1 MKLCAVSPFKSASR
15 EEILSFLQR
24 TTADLVILPGFSK
37 ENTPLPEEIREVIHR
52 GVAVF
57 VELGSPDCAGKTKT
71 TPYLVTRA
79 RSVPMPRGTYRGKGK
94 ASRAS
99 GCAWPTAKDM
109 DKLVEACRE
118 RTFPIG
124 SRKVTFV
131 ICGEITGFNPDGT
144 MKHRRRLQ
152 FDILAN
158 PVHTI
163 MRRWY
168 WLGPKLSALS
178 KGRTV
183 VHVANNPGNHGNLS
197 TDLRIYIDGKLQ
209 DRRVKRGEPLKWCE
223 CVI

>member
-1 MKLCAVSPFKSASR
+1 MKLCAVSPFKSASPR
-15 EEILSFLQR
+15 YPRQVRSDATGNLSGQR
-24 TTADLVILPGFSK
+24 QSLEGKRLRVADRQG
-37 ENTPLPEEIREVIHR
+37 H
-52 GVAVF
+52 GQ
-57 VELGSPDCAGKTKT
+57 
-71 TPYLVTRA
+71 A
-79 RSVPMPRGTYRGKGK
+79 RWGR
-94 ASRAS
+94 
-99 GCAWPTAKDM
+99 
-109 DKLVEACRE
+109 RE

-183 VHVANNPGNHGNLS
+183 VHVANNPGNHGNLR

-209 DRRVKRGEPLKWCE
+209 DRRVKHGEPLKWCE